1 MKDKIIKKILNP
13 TILLICI
20 FGICFYFINTGL
32 MTTDDIVYTSAFNS
46 FSTCIKWICVF
57 YNAWSGR
64 ITLTL
69 LIHVFGK
76 LPIIYFKLANAMMFI
91 ISILAMYK
99 IITLLIENW
108 NSKIKNLVLIM
119 LFCSIFFINIAVLN
133 SGCLWLAGSFNYL
146 WPLATMLV
154 ALIPFI
160 SELEEKKIGRAYYV
174 IAIMASFLTGFAEQT
189 SAILIVFGMI
199 CILECKI
206 EKRKISKILM
216 VQFLITVIF
225 ALINFL
231 APGNFARSRNEMVLW
246 YPNYEM
252 LSFSDKLVQGYIRL
266 LDHLIN
272 DTTILFSVIAIL
284 SSYLIISN
292 RNISKASKNISVIT
306 IMLIIYILLKLV
318 LSKILIDIFSKI
330 YINARIDKTFFAL
343 ITFENFDK
351 IALYSKKVLLG
362 LIFSSYIIWSAM
374 IILLCIVIFLL
385 HDNIRSLIISIVM
398 IGTGTASRL
407 VMGFSPTIYASGNR
421 TFTSTDFLLVL
432 VNGLLWAQVFNN
444 LAEKKDKNWKSFIG
458 IKIFFIIIVISS
470 IFCYVNLYKNG
481 ISNIIY

>member
-13 TILLICI
+13 SILLICI

-32 MTTDDIVYTSAFNS
+32 MTTDDMVYTSAFNS

-99 IITLLIENW
+99 IITVLIENW

-154 ALIPFI
+154 AIIPFI
-160 SELEEKKIGRAYYV
+160 GELEGKKVGGAYYV

-343 ITFENFDK
+343 ITFENYDK
-351 IALYSKKVLLG
+351 MALYSKKVLLG
-362 LIFSSYIIWSAM
+362 LVFSSYIVLVVGTQLIYSFSNKKTGLIAA
-374 IILLCIVIFLL
+374 IIYCA
-385 HDNIRSLIISIVM
+385 SIC
-398 IGTGTASRL
+398 ASL
-407 VMGFSPTIYASGNR
+407 VMSFSPTIYASGNR

>member
-1 MKDKIIKKILNP
+1 M
-13 TILLICI
+13 I
-20 FGICFYFINTGL
+20 F
-32 MTTDDIVYTSAFNS
+32 
-46 FSTCIKWICVF
+46 
-57 YNAWSGR
+57 
-64 ITLTL
+64 
-69 LIHVFGK
+69 
-76 LPIIYFKLANAMMFI
+76 
-91 ISILAMYK
+91 
-99 IITLLIENW
+99 
-108 NSKIKNLVLIM
+108 
-119 LFCSIFFINIAVLN
+119 
-133 SGCLWLAGSFNYL
+133 
-146 WPLATMLV
+146 
-154 ALIPFI
+154 
-160 SELEEKKIGRAYYV
+160 
-174 IAIMASFLTGFAEQT
+174 
-189 SAILIVFGMI
+189 
-199 CILECKI
+199 ILECKI

-343 ITFENFDK
+343 ITFENYDK
-351 IALYSKKVLLG
+351 MALYSKKVLLG
-362 LIFSSYIIWSAM
+362 LVFSSYIVLVVGTQLIYSFSNKKTGLIAA
-374 IILLCIVIFLL
+374 IIYCA
-385 HDNIRSLIISIVM
+385 SIC
-398 IGTGTASRL
+398 ASL
-407 VMGFSPTIYASGNR
+407 VMSFSPTIYASGNR